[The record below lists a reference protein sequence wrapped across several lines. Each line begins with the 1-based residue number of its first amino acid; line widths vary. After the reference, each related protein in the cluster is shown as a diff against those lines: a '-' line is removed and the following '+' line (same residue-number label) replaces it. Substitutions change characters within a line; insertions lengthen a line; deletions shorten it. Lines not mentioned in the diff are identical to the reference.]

1 MIQMMPVVHEITC
14 KSLLNKSG
22 IPGIDY
28 TVNPY
33 TGCLH
38 ACAYCYARFMARHTG
53 HGMPW
58 GSFCDVKVN
67 ALEILEKEL
76 RKRPTGLVSLS
87 TVTDPYQS
95 PESKYGLTR
104 EILIRLASA
113 EFPVSILTKSDGV
126 LRDLDVLKRFPAG
139 SIEVGFSLNT
149 ADDAVCRV
157 FEPGAPP
164 ASKRIRALKI
174 LHAEGIRTWV
184 FLAPLL
190 PVLSER
196 SLTVL
201 MDEIAGSVDRV
212 LADALNLKC
221 GNWKGISDALMGHDP
236 SIHKEWKGLLFSQA
250 RREAH
255 YRRLFDQIHASC
267 LARGIPAG
275 F

>member
-1 MIQMMPVVHEITC
+1 MMSVIHEITC

-38 ACAYCYARFMARHTG
+38 ACVYCYARFMARHTG
-53 HGMPW
+53 HGMQW

-67 ALEILEKEL
+67 ALEILEKDL
-76 RKRPTGLVSLS
+76 RKRPAGLVSLS

-95 PESKYGLTR
+95 PESRYGLTR

-149 ADDAVCRV
+149 ADDAVSRA

-190 PVLSER
+190 PALSER

-221 GNWKGISDALMGHDP
+221 GNWRGILTVLHGRYRLRVTGWET
-236 SIHKEWKGLLFSQA
+236 ILFSETEKT
-250 RREAH
+250 R
-255 YRRLFDQIHASC
+255 YYDRLFGRIRSMCIERHIAAQC
-267 LARGIPAG
+267 
-275 F
+275 